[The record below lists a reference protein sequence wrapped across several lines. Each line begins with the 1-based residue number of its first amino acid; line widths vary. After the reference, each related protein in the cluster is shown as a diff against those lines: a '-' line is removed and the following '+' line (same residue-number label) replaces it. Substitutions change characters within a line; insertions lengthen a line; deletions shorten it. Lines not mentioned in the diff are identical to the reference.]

1 MYRSLILDRKPILFV
16 IVLACVLV
24 GCTEP
29 EPPTLS
35 LYRAVHTG
43 DLNQVMRHLYWET
56 DINRA
61 DVDGN
66 YPLHVAAH
74 DGRVRIADALVE
86 HGADLE
92 ATNAAGQTA
101 LRVALGNGK
110 TQVAQMLVDAGAQF
124 DPQAMLAELVRAGVS
139 DRDSFELLLRL
150 GASLSKIDEDGQTL
164 LHLAIAGDHLK
175 TVARLIALG
184 GDVNQPNGDGQ
195 RPLTLALERATQ
207 ARGDSRDIVA
217 LLERN
222 GAAARP
228 SNATLSPETQRKP
241 Q

>member
-1 MYRSLILDRKPILFV
+1 MALVIALASL
-16 IVLACVLV
+16 LV

-35 LYRAVHTG
+35 LYLAVHTG
-43 DLNQVMRHLYWET
+43 DLDQVKRHLYWET

-74 DGRVRIADALVE
+74 DGRVRIARALVE
-86 HGADLE
+86 HGAALG
-92 ATNAAGQTA
+92 ASNAAGQTA

-110 TQVAQMLVDAGAQF
+110 TQVAQMLVNEGARI

-150 GASLSKIDEDGQTL
+150 GASLSQVDDAGNTL
-164 LHLAIAGDHLK
+164 MHLAIASGHLK

-184 GDVNQPNGDGQ
+184 ADVNQPDGSGQ
-195 RPLTLALERATQ
+195 RPLTLALGRARQ
-207 ARGDSRDIVA
+207 SRGDSQDIVA

-228 SNATLSPETQRKP
+228 SEAALSPETQRKP